1 MSFKSP
7 EKESFGEYRERSS
20 KFLAY
25 LYPVENQDEVTGYLK
40 ELKQLHPRA
49 RHFCLGA
56 RLIGRTDLEERID
69 DAGEP
74 SGTAGRPI
82 LGVLKKHDLVN
93 CLCIVVRYFGGTKL
107 GKPGLI
113 NAYREAA
120 ESAITAASITEKA
133 AYIRYKLEIPYQFQ
147 ATFLDSCS
155 RHGLPVLKQEYSN
168 TAKLTIAVPE
178 KEEETWLKTLFRE
191 AFQAERAS
199 FEDYIEEFR
208 ITINKNT
215 RIYI

>member
-25 LYPVENQDEVTGYLK
+25 LYPIENQESISSHLK
-40 ELKQLHPRA
+40 ELKQLHAKA

-56 RLIGRTDLEERID
+56 RIIGKTDLEERMD

-82 LGVLKKHDLVN
+82 LSVLQKHDLVN
-93 CLCIVVRYFGGTKL
+93 CVCIVVRYFGGTKL

-120 ESAITAASITEKA
+120 EFAFAAATIAEKE
-133 AYIRYKLEIPYQFQ
+133 AYSRYTLEIPYKFQ

-155 RHGLPVLKQEYSN
+155 RHGLPVLNQEYS
-168 TAKLTIAVPE
+168 TIARLTIAVPDE
-178 KEEETWLKTLFRE
+178 KAENSLKILFRE
-191 AFQAERAS
+191 AFQAERANL
-199 FEDYIEEFR
+199 EDYIEEFQVML
-208 ITINKNT
+208 TKENSV
-215 RIYI
+215 YL